1 MSSSAA
7 PATRLSPSTTLSPK
21 MCDRGRTPNT
31 TSSGPCRRPG
41 WSWHCSRFETRLP
54 WVSMAAFGEP
64 AVPLVKM
71 RTARSLAVALHHRD
85 RVSGQQVVEPHH
97 PAVLA
102 ALARDHVLQGRQAG
116 AVERGHGRLA
126 ARPGD
131 HGAGA
136 DGRELTLDL
145 GQRARGVQRHGHEP
159 GAEDGQVRHDEVPVV
174 GGHDADAVAGL
185 EAQRR
190 QTASQAGHLTAQV
203 AVGRGLAAGQ
213 QGHRRVRVGVD
224 DRGQVHL
231 GQSSTGGPAVVHLA
245 TARRRKPASETVH
258 DDRAFSGPASP
269 ARALGDGG
277 RRDLRPD
284 AVVQQRRGAGRPHP
298 RGPAGRGAGS
308 PRAQRRRQDHD
319 GATAQRD
326 PATGSRPSPGP
337 GPRSHRRSQRG
348 AAPHG
353 CPHRARRARRT
364 TDGTGE
370 PGAHRAH
377 ARPRPA
383 QRGGPHR

>member
-1 MSSSAA
+1 M
-7 PATRLSPSTTLSPK
+7 
-21 MCDRGRTPNT
+21 
-31 TSSGPCRRPG
+31 
-41 WSWHCSRFETRLP
+41 
-54 WVSMAAFGEP
+54 SMAAFGEP

-71 RTARSLAVALHHRD
+71 RTARSLAAALHHRD
-85 RVSGQQVVEPHH
+85 RVGGQQVVEPHH

-102 ALARDHVLQGRQAG
+102 ALARDHVLQGRQLG

-190 QTASQAGHLTAQV
+190 QTAPQARHLTAQV
-203 AVGRGLAAGQ
+203 AVGRGLAARQ
-213 QGHRRVRVGVD
+213 QGHRRVGVGVD

-231 GQSSTGGPAVVHLA
+231 GQSSTGGHRGGSPRDRA
-245 TARRRKPASETVH
+245 TRKPASETVR
-258 DDRAFSGPASP
+258 DDRAFSGPAS
-269 ARALGDGG
+269 GDGG

-284 AVVQQRRGAGRPHP
+284 AVVQQRRGAGWPHP
-298 RGPAGRGAGS
+298 RGPAGRGAGP

-337 GPRSHRRSQRG
+337 GPRSHRRSATGCG
-348 AAPHG
+348 AARVSSPS
-353 CPHRARRARRT
+353 T
-364 TDGTGE
+364 
-370 PGAHRAH
+370 PGSTND
-377 ARPRPA
+377 
-383 QRGGPHR
+383 